1 MKKKGTKKLSE
12 EDELLE
18 AIENFLKSD
27 NSSKDVF
34 CSIVRFIL
42 PHPDLNNG
50 IDRNRVYITES
61 LGLSDNATKAD
72 IINYI
77 NELL

>member
-1 MKKKGTKKLSE
+1 MNKKESKKLSK

-18 AIENFLKSD
+18 DLENFLYSY

-34 CSIVRFIL
+34 CSMVRFML

-50 IDRNRVYITES
+50 IERNRVYIAES
-61 LGLSDNATKAD
+61 LGLSDRSTKDD

>member
-1 MKKKGTKKLSE
+1 MKNKTPQQLSK

-18 AIENFLKSD
+18 EIENFLKSD
-27 NSSKDVF
+27 DSSKDVF
-34 CSIVRFIL
+34 CSIVRFML

-50 IDRNRVYITES
+50 IDRNRLYIAES
-61 LGLSDNATKAD
+61 LGLSDRATKDD

-77 NELL
+77 NELI

>member
-1 MKKKGTKKLSE
+1 MKNKTPQQLGK

-18 AIENFLKSD
+18 EIENFLNSD
-27 NSSKDVF
+27 YSSKDVF
-34 CSIVRFIL
+34 CSIVRFML
-42 PHPDLNNG
+42 PHPDLSNG
-50 IDRNRVYITES
+50 IERNRVYVAES

>member
-1 MKKKGTKKLSE
+1 MKKKKPQQLSK

-18 AIENFLKSD
+18 EIESFLKSGD
-27 NSSKDVF
+27 SSKDVF
-34 CSIVRFIL
+34 CSILRFML
-42 PHPDLNNG
+42 PHPDLSNG
-50 IDRNRVYITES
+50 IERNRVYIAES

>member
-1 MKKKGTKKLSE
+1 MKKKTPQELSE

-18 AIENFLKSD
+18 EIENFLKSD

-34 CSIVRFIL
+34 CSIVRFML
-42 PHPDLNNG
+42 PHPDLSNG
-50 IDRNRVYITES
+50 IERNRVYIAES

-77 NELL
+77 NGLL

>member
-1 MKKKGTKKLSE
+1 MKNKKPQQLSK

-18 AIENFLKSD
+18 EIENFLKSE
-27 NSSKDVF
+27 NLFKDEF
-34 CSIVRFIL
+34 CSVVRFML
-42 PHPDLNNG
+42 PHPDLSNG
-50 IDRNRVYITES
+50 IERNRVYIAES

-72 IINYI
+72 IVNYI